1 MDLRNLTLP
10 NMPLN
15 LIVSL
20 VIAIVIAFAFGFYRG
35 HGLPRLIISVLIS
48 IGGFYLG
55 QFIATTFHWE
65 FVMWNG
71 VHLIEGI
78 VGSLVALFVLNS

>member
-1 MDLRNLTLP
+1 
-10 NMPLN
+10 
-15 LIVSL
+15 L

-35 HGLPRLIISVLIS
+35 NSLPRLIISVLVS

-55 QFIATTFHWE
+55 QLFATIFHWD

-78 VGSLVALFVLNS
+78 VGSLVALFVINS